1 MTTETS
7 NEIENRQISH
17 ENLKLLCVKE
27 HYQENEKRD
36 FPGCPVLNT
45 LIAKQA
51 VWVPS
56 PINKPRWHIKK
67 QRHYFANKSP
77 YNQSYGFSSSHV
89 WMWELDHKEGWVWNW
104 CVQTVVLEKTLES
117 PLGCKKPNQQILKEI
132 NPEYSLMMKLK
143 FQYFGHLIW
152 RANSLEKIL
161 MLGNIEGRRRRGQQ
175 RPRRLDGITNLM
187 NVSLSKLWEMVMDR
201 EAWHAAVYGVAKNQT
216 WLSKWTTTSS
226 IPAAPVST
234 SSRAHTVLPGPRP
247 SKQRHHSHRKSSSA
261 ASGAETMVDSHTE
274 VGKTTTVLQGQCG

>member
-7 NEIENRQISH
+7 NETENRQISH

-77 YNQSYGFSSSHV
+77 YSQSYGFSSSHL

-161 MLGNIEGRRRRGQQ
+161 MLGEIEGMRRRGRQ
-175 RPRRLDGITNLM
+175 RIRCLGDINTLSHSIDSESILTQYVWVWANSGRWWRTGNPTVNGVTKRQTRLRD
-187 NVSLSKLWEMVMDR
+187 
-201 EAWHAAVYGVAKNQT
+201 
-216 WLSKWTTTSS
+216 WTTNK
-226 IPAAPVST
+226 
-234 SSRAHTVLPGPRP
+234 SR
-247 SKQRHHSHRKSSSA
+247 
-261 ASGAETMVDSHTE
+261 TMSWALSYLT
-274 VGKTTTVLQGQCG
+274 